1 MAKPQD
7 VAEFEKRNIWR
18 RSGTSSVGFTEK
30 GMKMS
35 TQAGRLV
42 PTIVESLRLRAAAS
56 PDALAYDVEGD
67 ALTFGQLL
75 SRVAQAA
82 GNLSDLGLGAGN
94 ICVLVLPTSL
104 DFITTLFAV
113 QWLGAIPVALNP
125 ALSVELIHRRAEL
138 VRAAMM
144 VCDDETIGAVGN
156 IAVPGPFPVPIIR
169 AANLLQKRPQQAP
182 PPPAGAPERIAYLQF
197 TSGTTGAPKIAAI
210 CHRSLI
216 ASLEATA
223 RRIGIDQRDVLASW
237 LPLYHDLGLVR
248 FVFGA
253 IYYHCAAYLL
263 RPSIQSLQRWLPLIS
278 RVRATITSSPDFGYR
293 IASRTTDPARVDL
306 RCLRIATNGGEVC
319 RLSTICRFEKR
330 FGLSGIIRP
339 AYGLAEATLGVSM
352 LAPGEPLY
360 TDQKRNV
367 SCGRPLDGI
376 ETKIVGDD
384 GKTLPIDAPGEIW
397 IRGQPVF
404 SGYLGDTAA
413 SEDIFTDGWLRT
425 GDIGA
430 LDGNGHLYI
439 LGRKRALIKRAGALI
454 IPREIEEAADRTPG
468 VRFSAAIGHDA
479 DDGNDAEALV
489 VVAEIRPA
497 DAPGQQDRKAIAA
510 GIGENVRK
518 AVGFS
523 PAEVVLTAPRTI
535 PRTRNGKIRYPE
547 LRQRY
552 VSGKLFADGRVLYG
566 DKALVK

>member
-1 MAKPQD
+1 MRTHL
-7 VAEFEKRNIWR
+7 ERF
-18 RSGTSSVGFTEK
+18 
-30 GMKMS
+30 
-35 TQAGRLV
+35 V
-42 PTIVESLRLRAAAS
+42 PTIVQALRLQGAAS

-67 ALTFGQLL
+67 ALTYGQLL
-75 SRVAQAA
+75 SRVGQAA
-82 GNLSDLGLGAGN
+82 GHLSDLGLGAGD
-94 ICVLVLPTSL
+94 ICALVLPTSL

-125 ALSVELIHRRAEL
+125 DLSLELIHRRAEL
-138 VRAAMM
+138 ARAAMV
-144 VCDDETIGAVGN
+144 VCGDETNGAVAK
-156 IAVPGPFPVPIIR
+156 IAAPGPFPVPIIR
-169 AANLLQKRPQQAP
+169 AATLLQKRPRQAP
-182 PPPAGAPERIAYLQF
+182 PPADGAPKQIAYLQF
-197 TSGTTGAPKIAAI
+197 TSGTTGAPRVAAI
-210 CHRSLI
+210 SHRSLI
-216 ASLEATA
+216 ASLESTG
-223 RRIGIDQRDVLASW
+223 RRIGIDRRDVLASW

-253 IYYHCAAYLL
+253 VYYRCATYLL
-263 RPSIQSLQRWLPLIS
+263 RPSIQSLQRWLALIT

-293 IASRTTDPARVDL
+293 IAGRTTDPARVDL

-319 RLSTICRFEKR
+319 RLSTICRFEER
-330 FGLSGIIRP
+330 FGLSGVIRP
-339 AYGLAEATLGVSM
+339 AYGMAEATLGVSM

-360 TDQKRNV
+360 TDQKGNV

-376 ETKIVGDD
+376 EAKIVGDD
-384 GKTLPIDAPGEIW
+384 GQNQPIDAPGEIW

-413 SEDIFTDGWLRT
+413 SEEILADGWLRT

-430 LDGNGHLYI
+430 MDANGHLFI

-468 VRFSAAIGHDA
+468 VRFSAAIGHA
-479 DDGNDAEALV
+479 VDDGNHAEALV

-497 DAPGQQDRKAIAA
+497 DATGQKERKAIAA

-518 AVGFS
+518 AVGFF
-523 PAEVVLTAPRTI
+523 PAAVVLTLPRTI

-547 LRQRY
+547 LRRRY
-552 VSGKLFADGRVLYG
+552 VSGELFANGCVLYG
-566 DKALVK
+566 DKPPVK